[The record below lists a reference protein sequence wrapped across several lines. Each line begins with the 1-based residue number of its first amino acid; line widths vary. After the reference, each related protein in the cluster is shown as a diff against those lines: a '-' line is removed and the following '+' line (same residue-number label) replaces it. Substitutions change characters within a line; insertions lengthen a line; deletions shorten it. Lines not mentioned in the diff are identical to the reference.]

1 MKILKGILI
10 AILVIA
16 AAAAGFLI
24 WLTAVEYKPGPVD
37 PAEEVSTLK
46 ETRTVEMG
54 QDIDV
59 LSWNIGYAG
68 LGAKEDFFMDGGE
81 KVAPD
86 SVEVVEGYLNN
97 IVKYI
102 NQEKPDVAMIQEVDE
117 NSSRTFS
124 YNETEKFADK
134 NTFFA
139 PNFRAKFV
147 PFPMPPLGKVDSG
160 LISTTDL
167 EVEKAERIALP
178 GSFSWPVR
186 TANLKRCLLATYIPI
201 KDSDKKL
208 VMVNL
213 HLEAY
218 DSGEGKIKQSKALRE
233 FVTKEYE
240 KGNYV
245 VAGGDF
251 NQTFPG
257 SKEKYPIL
265 EDDNWVPG
273 TLEDSFLP
281 EGWKFT
287 YDLSEPTCRLLDKPF
302 DEKTSQRYVIDGYV
316 CSPNVKINK
325 VESVNL
331 HFENSDHNPVK
342 LNVTLEKQ
350 D

>member
-1 MKILKGILI
+1 MKILKRITI
-10 AILVIA
+10 AILIVVIA
-16 AAAAGFLI
+16 AGGFLG
-24 WLTAVEYKPGPVD
+24 WLTVVEYKPNPVD
-37 PAEEVSTLK
+37 PAETISTTK
-46 ETRTVEMG
+46 ESKSVELG
-54 QDIDV
+54 QDLDI

-86 SVEVVEGYLNN
+86 SVEVMEGYLDN

-102 NQEKPDVAMIQEVDE
+102 NKENPDFAMIQEVDL
-117 NSSRTFS
+117 NSDRTF
-124 YNETEKFADK
+124 NFNQTAKFTDK
-134 NTFFA
+134 NTNFA

-147 PFPMPPLGKVDSG
+147 PFPMPPLGKMDSG
-160 LISTTDL
+160 LLSTTDL

-178 GSFSWPVR
+178 VAFSWPVR

-201 KDSDKKL
+201 KDSHKKL
-208 VMVNL
+208 VVVNL

-218 DSGEGKIKQSKALRE
+218 DSGEGKIKQSKALRD
-233 FVTKEYE
+233 FITNEYE

-245 VAGGDF
+245 IAGGDF

-257 SKEKYPIL
+257 TIEKYPIL
-265 EDDNWVPG
+265 NDKNWVPG
-273 TLEDSFLP
+273 TLEDDFLP

-287 YDLSEPTCRLLDKPF
+287 YDISEPTCRLLDKPF

-316 CSPNVKINK
+316 CSPNVKVNK

-331 HFENSDHNPVK
+331 QFENSDHNPVK
-342 LNVTLEKQ
+342 LNVTLEK
-350 D
+350 